1 MPSERKASTEA
12 EGCKPPASTSPA
24 AGAALDSESR
34 ANMAL
39 SAARARCQARG
50 LQRAA
55 EGGEGVAAPARLLPQ
70 M

>member
-1 MPSERKASTEA
+1 M
-12 EGCKPPASTSPA
+12 PPASTSPA

-39 SAARARCQARG
+39 SAARARCQARW

-55 EGGEGVAAPARLLPQ
+55 EGGEGVAAPARLPPQ